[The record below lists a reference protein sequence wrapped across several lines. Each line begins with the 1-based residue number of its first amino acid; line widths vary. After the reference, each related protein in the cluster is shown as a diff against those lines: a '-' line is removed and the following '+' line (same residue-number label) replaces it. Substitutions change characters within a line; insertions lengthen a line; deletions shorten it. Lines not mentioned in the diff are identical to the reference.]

1 MATAEEVKGLFP
13 AMVESFLPEKAS
25 GVHATILFD
34 LSGDNGG
41 LFWLKVADGTAL
53 SGEGEVAEAD
63 MTLKASADDWF
74 AVTTGELNPM
84 QAFMTGKIKILGD
97 MGLAMKMQTMFAQ

>member
-1 MATAEEVKGLFP
+1 MATSEEVKNVFP
-13 AMVESFLPEKAS
+13 AMVERFLPEKAND
-25 GVHATILFD
+25 VNATILFD

-41 LFWLKVADGTAL
+41 FFWIKVADGKADA
-53 SGEGEVAEAD
+53 GEGNVSNPS

-74 AVTTGELNPM
+74 AVSTGQLNPM

>member
-1 MATAEEVKGLFP
+1 MATVEEVKGLFP
-13 AMVESFLPEKAS
+13 AMVERFLPEKAS
-25 GVHATILFD
+25 GVQATILFD

-41 LFWLKVADGTAL
+41 FFWINVQDGKAEA
-53 SGEGEVAEAD
+53 GEGEVANAD

-74 AVTTGELNPM
+74 AVTTGEMNPM

-97 MGLAMKMQTMFAQ
+97 MGLAMKMQTMFAG